1 MLPSLL
7 HCVLLS
13 SVAEVVSDLRQLKEI
28 DGDPR
33 CGLRRWAAW
42 LMFQV
47 FLFPSFLVPGCLM
60 TMPSS
65 FIFAKFRL
73 EAVLA
78 VLNHQQCWQQR
89 QLDKLSRKFGLLFC
103 SIFAEA
109 TLAGLF
115 SATPAPTPGSVNE
128 NIPTDGFIAQRS
140 MTFVCL

>member
-1 MLPSLL
+1 MLPSL
-7 HCVLLS
+7 LLS

-33 CGLRRWAAW
+33 CGPRRWAAW

-47 FLFPSFLVPGCLM
+47 FPIFLVPGCLM

-65 FIFAKFRL
+65 FMFANFRL

-109 TLAGLF
+109 TWAGLF

-128 NIPTDGFIAQRS
+128 NIPTNGFIAQRS